1 MGGPIL
7 NKQFS
12 IFLAIGLAV
21 IAVVV
26 YSVMSS
32 TKGSHLELIGKVVK
46 ARTGALDD
54 THSIAVLDFRVS
66 NPSDIPFVV
75 RQVWVTVEKA
85 DGEKLRGDIVPKM
98 NLAQV
103 FEYNKFLGVQYNEA
117 LTIKDEVKPHG
128 QIDRMVAAS
137 FPIADADL
145 EKSKTIDLW
154 VQDMDGIEFDTVYKM
169 GGK

>member
-1 MGGPIL
+1 V
-7 NKQFS
+7 
-12 IFLAIGLAV
+12 AIGL
-21 IAVVV
+21 VVV
-26 YSVMSS
+26 GVVVFTVVSS
-32 TKGSHLELIGKVVK
+32 TKGSHLELKGQVVK

-54 THSIAVLDFRVS
+54 THSIAILDFRVG

-85 DGEKLRGDIVPKM
+85 DGEKLRGDMVSKRDV
-98 NLAQV
+98 NQV
-103 FEYNKFLGVQYNEA
+103 FQYNKFLGVQYNDA
-117 LTIKDEVKPHG
+117 LSIKDEVKPHG

-137 FPIADADL
+137 FPLSQADL

-169 GGK
+169 K

>member
-1 MGGPIL
+1 
-7 NKQFS
+7 
-12 IFLAIGLAV
+12 
-21 IAVVV
+21 VVV
-26 YSVMSS
+26 GVVVFTVVSS
-32 TKGSHLELIGKVVK
+32 TKGSHLELKGQVVK

-54 THSIAVLDFRVS
+54 THSIAILDFRVS

-85 DGEKLRGDIVPKM
+85 DGEKLRGDMVSKRDV
-98 NLAQV
+98 NQV
-103 FEYNKFLGVQYNEA
+103 FQYNKFLGVQYNDA
-117 LTIKDEVKPHG
+117 MSIKDEVKPHG

-137 FPIADADL
+137 FPLSQADL

-169 GGK
+169 K

>member
-1 MGGPIL
+1 V
-7 NKQFS
+7 
-12 IFLAIGLAV
+12 AIGL
-21 IAVVV
+21 VVV
-26 YSVMSS
+26 GVVVFTVVSS
-32 TKGSHLELIGKVVK
+32 TKGSHLELKGQVIK

-54 THSIAVLDFRVS
+54 THSIAILDFRVG

-85 DGEKLRGDIVPKM
+85 DGEKLRGDMVSKRDV
-98 NLAQV
+98 NQV
-103 FEYNKFLGVQYNEA
+103 FQYNKFLGVQYNDA
-117 LTIKDEVKPHG
+117 LSIKDEVKPHG

-137 FPIADADL
+137 FPLSQADL

-169 GGK
+169 K

>member
-1 MGGPIL
+1 VVG
-7 NKQFS
+7 
-12 IFLAIGLAV
+12 
-21 IAVVV
+21 AVVFTV
-26 YSVMSS
+26 VSS
-32 TKGSHLELIGKVVK
+32 TKGSHLELKGQVVK

-54 THSIAVLDFRVS
+54 THSIAILDFRVS

-85 DGEKLRGDIVPKM
+85 DGEKLRGDMVSKRDV
-98 NLAQV
+98 NQV
-103 FEYNKFLGVQYNEA
+103 FQYNKFLGVQYNDA
-117 LTIKDEVKPHG
+117 MSIKDEVKPHG

-137 FPIADADL
+137 FPLSQADL

-169 GGK
+169 K